1 MGEAIT
7 VHVVAGVL
15 LKREDR
21 FLLVQ
26 EGEGAKKGLWNWPA
40 GKVDE
45 GYTLEE
51 TAVKEAKEETGYN
64 VKLIREIGIFHEGTK
79 EAVKHL
85 FYAEI
90 IGGELNF
97 PKDEIMNAKWFS
109 FEEIKQIK
117 NLRGNWILEGIK
129 IY

>member
-15 LKREDR
+15 LKKEDR

-51 TAVKEAKEETGYN
+51 TAVKEAKEETVYN

-97 PKDEIMNAKWFS
+97 PKDEIADAKWFS
-109 FEEIKQIK
+109 LDELEGMN
-117 NLRGNWILEGIK
+117 NLRGKWILGG
-129 IY
+129 